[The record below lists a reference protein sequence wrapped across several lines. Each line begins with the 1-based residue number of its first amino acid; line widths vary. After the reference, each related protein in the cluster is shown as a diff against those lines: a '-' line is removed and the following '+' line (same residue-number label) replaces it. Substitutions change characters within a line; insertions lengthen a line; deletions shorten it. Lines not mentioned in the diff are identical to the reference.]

1 METLG
6 AQPCASPSSLGITG
20 GIPSTNY
27 GPFAGKGAIASLKG
41 ATASQPLRREIAMC
55 YLTCNVMS
63 QPSRAVNSN
72 SIKGC
77 IQPTGML
84 VYEIPPSAKSAVY
97 GSMATLTDQQLVN
110 YGSGPEH
117 FTVQLYQR

>member
-1 METLG
+1 METPG
-6 AQPCASPSSLGITG
+6 AQPGAPPSSLGIMG
-20 GIPSTNY
+20 GIPSTTY

-41 ATASQPLRREIAMC
+41 ATASQP
-55 YLTCNVMS
+55 
-63 QPSRAVNSN
+63 SRAVSSN

-84 VYEIPPSAKSAVY
+84 VYEIPPSARSAVY

-110 YGSGPEH
+110 YGSGSEH
-117 FTVQLYQR
+117 FMVTEVGKRHWLILIEMTLKA